1 MTHTDTRQK
10 LKQAIANIDALP
22 AMPTIA
28 QKLLTLQLD
37 TEDGEKE
44 LLHLISQ
51 DPQLAGKIVGLA
63 NSPAIGS
70 SRKVTTVA
78 DAALLLGLSRI
89 KSIALGVAALSGLSK
104 NASGKHFK
112 PHDLWV
118 HSMMCAIVMR
128 AIAQAMPKAGRP
140 PEDHIFLAG
149 LLHDIGFMVL
159 HHLDAELSNELHHQL
174 RMQPKR
180 PIIELEMET
189 LGLTHCYIG
198 SQLARHWHLPSEITA
213 VIGYH
218 HPPYVEEMGQAHT
231 LLRLL
236 HLTERLLPDFG
247 INEHGSDTVS
257 ETDWLDLGISPE
269 SADETVALANELA
282 LQMAQL
288 GDIL

>member
-1 MTHTDTRQK
+1 MSQTDTRQK

-22 AMPTIA
+22 AMPSIA

-37 TEDGEKE
+37 TDAGEQE
-44 LLHLISQ
+44 LLHLIGQ
-51 DPQLAGKIVGLA
+51 DPQLAGKVVGLA

-70 SRKVTTVA
+70 TLKVTTVP

-104 NASGKHFK
+104 GPASKHFK

-128 AIAQAMPKAGRP
+128 TIAQEMPKAMRP
-140 PEDHIFLAG
+140 TEDHIFLAG
-149 LLHDIGFMVL
+149 LLHDIGFMAL

-180 PIIELEMET
+180 PIIELEMEI

-218 HPPYVEEMGQAHT
+218 HPPYVEEMGQAHP

-247 INEHGSDTVS
+247 INEHGSDAVN
-257 ETDWLDLGISPE
+257 ETDWLNLGIAPE
-269 SADETVALANELA
+269 RADEIGALANELA
-282 LQMAQL
+282 LQIAQL
-288 GDIL
+288 GEIL